1 MKIQPTCIF
10 SYRKGIKNNEFKCE
24 FIYRRM
30 FFDILPCI
38 RLDKSP
44 FFPSLH
50 ISFTFLNFHLL
61 FAFSKEV
68 GEDFEPKIKEYHPK
82 KICGGIMYNGC
93 TFSSIGLSLYTWPRP
108 FQKGITIELFNFF
121 VNIKKRGCCDKRTNF
136 G

>member
-82 KICGGIMYNGC
+82 KYVEELC
-93 TFSSIGLSLYTWPRP
+93 TMAVLSVLSVCLCTHG
-108 FQKGITIELFNFF
+108 QDLF
-121 VNIKKRGCCDKRTNF
+121 KRVLLLNCLISL
-136 G
+136 